1 VDSLFIDGGTLVVP
15 ADVFQDIQ
23 NKYSAY
29 PYDDRYARYYQ
40 DQREALRPAF
50 AYFHDK
56 LNTLLGH
63 MNHKRERGGHYNADQ
78 SRDLLDV
85 MRDLG
90 QLRTNL
96 KRVDVEVSLR
106 KSYEDAL
113 ERCRTFLSP
122 SGGSPM
128 PTDFEE
134 ISIEDYE
141 AIFTVAADIV
151 RIEKAGKDYPLRPL
165 GEGSYAIVYKYKD
178 LEYKMPVAVKVAKKS
193 LAENELD
200 RFKAEYNVLAD
211 LSSPYVLAV
220 YGYNEARISYAMEF
234 CDYTLGKYISINNGN
249 PKFDFSKRQRIA
261 QQFLYGISYLAYK
274 NVLHRDLSY
283 TNVLVKTYD
292 AGVVQV
298 KLSDF
303 GLHKTQSSLL
313 TRTGTEM
320 KGTILDPTLTSF
332 KDYTLSNEIYSVGF
346 ILSFIFT
353 GREAPY
359 VTGTNLGAIVRK
371 CTDLT
376 VENRYTG
383 IQEIIDAVAALDKDN
398 FLA

>member
-1 VDSLFIDGGTLVVP
+1 MP

-40 DQREALRPAF
+40 NQREALRPAF

-78 SRDLLDV
+78 SRDLLEV
-85 MRDLG
+85 IRDLG

-96 KRVDVEVSLR
+96 KRVDVEVSLS

-128 PTDFEE
+128 PPDFEE
-134 ISIEDYE
+134 IPIEDYE
-141 AIFTVAADIV
+141 AILTIAADIV
-151 RIEKAGKDYPLRPL
+151 RIEKAGKEYPLRPL

-193 LAENELD
+193 LAEKELD
-200 RFKAEYNVLAD
+200 RFKAEYDVLAE

-220 YGYNEARISYAMEF
+220 YGYNETRISYAMEF
-234 CDYTLGKYISINNGN
+234 CDYTLGKYISMNNGN

-261 QQFLYGISYLAYK
+261 QQFLFDISYLAYK

-353 GREAPY
+353 GKEAPH
-359 VTGTNLGAIVRK
+359 VAGAKLGAIVRK

-376 VENRYTG
+376 IENRYTG
-383 IQEIIDAVAALDKDN
+383 IQEIIDAVAALDKDS

>member
-1 VDSLFIDGGTLVVP
+1 MDSLFIDGGTLVVP

-78 SRDLLDV
+78 SRDLLEV
-85 MRDLG
+85 IRDLG

-96 KRVDVEVSLR
+96 KRVDVEVSLS
-106 KSYEDAL
+106 KTYEDAL

-128 PTDFEE
+128 PPDFEE
-134 ISIEDYE
+134 IPIEDYE
-141 AIFTVAADIV
+141 AILTIAADIV
-151 RIEKAGKDYPLRPL
+151 RIEKAGKEYPLRPL

-193 LAENELD
+193 LAEKELD
-200 RFKAEYNVLAD
+200 RFKAEYDVLAE

-220 YGYNEARISYAMEF
+220 YGYNETRISYAMEF
-234 CDYTLGKYISINNGN
+234 CDYTLGKYISMNNGN

-261 QQFLYGISYLAYK
+261 QQFLFGISYLAYK

-353 GREAPY
+353 GKEAPH
-359 VTGTNLGAIVRK
+359 VAGAKLGAIVRK

-383 IQEIIDAVAALDKDN
+383 IQEIIDAVAALDRDS

>member
-1 VDSLFIDGGTLVVP
+1 MP

-40 DQREALRPAF
+40 NQREALRPAF

-78 SRDLLDV
+78 SRDLLEV
-85 MRDLG
+85 IRDLG

-96 KRVDVEVSLR
+96 KRVDVEVSLS

-128 PTDFEE
+128 PPDFEE
-134 ISIEDYE
+134 IPIEDYE
-141 AIFTVAADIV
+141 AILTIAADIV
-151 RIEKAGKDYPLRPL
+151 RIEKAGKEYPLRPL

-178 LEYKMPVAVKVAKKS
+178 LGYKMPVAVKVAKKS
-193 LAENELD
+193 LAEKELD
-200 RFKAEYNVLAD
+200 RFKAEYDVLAE

-220 YGYNEARISYAMEF
+220 YGYNETRISYAMEF
-234 CDYTLGKYISINNGN
+234 CDYTLGKYISMNNGN

-261 QQFLYGISYLAYK
+261 QQFLFGISYLAYK

-353 GREAPY
+353 GKEAPH
-359 VTGTNLGAIVRK
+359 VAGAKLGAIVRK

-376 VENRYTG
+376 IENRYTG
-383 IQEIIDAVAALDKDN
+383 IQEIIDAVAALDKDS

>member
-1 VDSLFIDGGTLVVP
+1 MP

-78 SRDLLDV
+78 SRDLLEV
-85 MRDLG
+85 IRDLG

-96 KRVDVEVSLR
+96 KRVDVEVSLS
-106 KSYEDAL
+106 KTYEDAL

-128 PTDFEE
+128 PPDFEE
-134 ISIEDYE
+134 IPIEDYE
-141 AIFTVAADIV
+141 AILTIAADIV
-151 RIEKAGKDYPLRPL
+151 RIEKAGKEYPLRPL

-193 LAENELD
+193 LAEKELD
-200 RFKAEYNVLAD
+200 RFKAEYDVLAE

-220 YGYNEARISYAMEF
+220 YGYNETRISYAMEF
-234 CDYTLGKYISINNGN
+234 CDYTLGKYISMNNGN

-261 QQFLYGISYLAYK
+261 QQFLFGISYLAYK

-353 GREAPY
+353 GKEAPH
-359 VTGTNLGAIVRK
+359 VAGAKLGAIVRK

-383 IQEIIDAVAALDKDN
+383 IQEIIDAVAALDRDS

>member
-1 VDSLFIDGGTLVVP
+1 
-15 ADVFQDIQ
+15 
-23 NKYSAY
+23 
-29 PYDDRYARYYQ
+29 
-40 DQREALRPAF
+40 
-50 AYFHDK
+50 
-56 LNTLLGH
+56 

-78 SRDLLDV
+78 SRDLLEV

-96 KRVDVEVSLR
+96 KRVDVEVSLS

-134 ISIEDYE
+134 IPIEDYE
-141 AIFTVAADIV
+141 AILTIAADIV
-151 RIEKAGKDYPLRPL
+151 RIEKAGKDYPLRPV

-193 LAENELD
+193 LAEKELD
-200 RFKAEYNVLAD
+200 RFKAEYDVLAE

-220 YGYNEARISYAMEF
+220 YGYNETRISYAMEF
-234 CDYTLGKYISINNGN
+234 CDYTLGKYISTNNGN

-261 QQFLYGISYLAYK
+261 QQFLFGISYLAYK

-353 GREAPY
+353 GKEAPH
-359 VTGTNLGAIVRK
+359 VAGAKLGAIVRK

-383 IQEIIDAVAALDKDN
+383 IQEIIDAVAALDKDS
-398 FLA
+398 FLHELFIGHLQ

>member
-1 VDSLFIDGGTLVVP
+1 MDSHFIIGGTLVVP

-40 DQREALRPAF
+40 NQREALRPAF

-78 SRDLLDV
+78 SRELLEV
-85 MRDLG
+85 IRDLG

-96 KRVDVEVSLR
+96 KRVDVEVSLS
-106 KSYEDAL
+106 KSYQDAL
-113 ERCRTFLSP
+113 EYCRTFLSP

-134 ISIEDYE
+134 IPIEDYE
-141 AIFTVAADIV
+141 AIFTIAADIV

-193 LAENELD
+193 LAGKELD
-200 RFKAEYNVLAD
+200 RFKAEYDVLAE
-211 LSSPYVLAV
+211 LSSPYVLSV
-220 YGYNEARISYAMEF
+220 YGYNETRISYAMEF

-249 PKFDFSKRQRIA
+249 TKFDFSKRQRIA

-332 KDYTLSNEIYSVGF
+332 KEYTLSNEIYSVGF

-353 GREAPY
+353 GKEAPH
-359 VTGTNLGAIVRK
+359 VSGTKLGVIVRK

-383 IQEIIDAVAALDKDN
+383 IHEIIDAVAALDKDS

>member
-1 VDSLFIDGGTLVVP
+1 MVVP

-23 NKYSAY
+23 NKYSEY

-40 DQREALRPAF
+40 DQRAALRPAF

-56 LNTLLGH
+56 LNALLGH
-63 MNHKRERGGHYNADQ
+63 MNHKRERGGHYNADP
-78 SRDLLDV
+78 SRDLLEV
-85 MRDLG
+85 IRDLG

-96 KRVDVEVSLR
+96 KRVNVEVNLR

-113 ERCRTFLSP
+113 ERCRSFLSP

-128 PTDFEE
+128 PADFEE
-134 ISIEDYE
+134 ISLEDYE
-141 AIFTVAADIV
+141 AIFTVAGDKV
-151 RIEKAGKDYPLRPL
+151 RIEKAGKDYPLKPL
-165 GEGSYAIVYKYKD
+165 GEGSYAIVYKYRD

-193 LAENELD
+193 LAANELD
-200 RFKAEYNVLAD
+200 RFKAEYDVLAA

-220 YGYNEARISYAMEF
+220 YGYDETRISYSMEF
-234 CDYTLGKYISINNGN
+234 CDYTLGKYISKNNGD

-274 NVLHRDLSY
+274 NILHRDLSY
-283 TNVLVKTYD
+283 TNVLIKAYD

-303 GLHKTQSSLL
+303 GLHKTHRSVL

-320 KGTILDPTLTSF
+320 KGTIVDPTLTSF
-332 KDYTLSNEIYSVGF
+332 KDYTLSNEIYSMGF

-353 GREAPY
+353 GKEAPY
-359 VTGTNLGAIVRK
+359 VTGAKLGSIVRK
-371 CTDLT
+371 CIDLT
-376 VENRYTG
+376 VDNRFTG
-383 IQEIIDAVAALDKDN
+383 TQEIIDAVTALDKDS
-398 FLA
+398 FLT

>member
-1 VDSLFIDGGTLVVP
+1 MVVP

-40 DQREALRPAF
+40 DQREALQPAF

-56 LNTLLGH
+56 LNALLGY
-63 MNHKRERGGHYNADQ
+63 MNHKRERGGHYNAEQ
-78 SRDLLDV
+78 SRDLLEV
-85 MRDLG
+85 MRELG

-96 KRVDVEVSLR
+96 KRVDVEVSVR
-106 KSYEDAL
+106 KSYQDAL

-128 PTDFEE
+128 PPDFEE
-134 ISIEDYE
+134 IPLENYE
-141 AIFTVAADIV
+141 AIFTVAGDIV
-151 RIEKAGKDYPLRPL
+151 RIEKSGKDYPLKPL
-165 GEGSYAIVYKYKD
+165 GEGSYALVYKYKD
-178 LEYKMPVAVKVAKKS
+178 LEYKMPVAVKVAKKN
-193 LAENELD
+193 LAQNELD
-200 RFKAEYNVLAD
+200 RFKAEYDVLAD

-220 YGYNEARISYAMEF
+220 YGYNETRISYAMEF

-332 KDYTLSNEIYSVGF
+332 KDYTLSNEVYSVGF

-353 GREAPY
+353 GKEAPY
-359 VTGTNLGAIVRK
+359 VAGAKLGAIVRK
-371 CTDLT
+371 CTDLAT
-376 VENRYTG
+376 ENRYTG
-383 IQEIIDAVAALDKDN
+383 IQEIIDAVAALDKDT

>member
-1 VDSLFIDGGTLVVP
+1 MP

-29 PYDDRYARYYQ
+29 PYDDRYARYYRN
-40 DQREALRPAF
+40 QREELRPAF
-50 AYFHDK
+50 TYFHDQ
-56 LNTLLGH
+56 LNSLLGY
-63 MNHKRERGGHYNADQ
+63 MNHKRERGGPYNAEQ
-78 SRDLLDV
+78 SRELLEV
-85 MRDLG
+85 MRALG

-113 ERCRTFLSP
+113 ERCRAFLSP
-122 SGGSPM
+122 SGGSPI
-128 PTDFEE
+128 PSDFEE
-134 ISIEDYE
+134 IPLEDYE
-141 AIFTVAADIV
+141 PIFTVAEDTV
-151 RIEKAGKDYPLRPL
+151 RIEKSGKDYPLKPL
-165 GEGSYAIVYKYKD
+165 GEGSYALVYKYKD
-178 LEYKMPVAVKVAKKS
+178 LEYKMPVAVKVAKKN
-193 LAENELD
+193 LAQNELD
-200 RFKAEYNVLAD
+200 RFKAEYDVLAD
-211 LSSPYVLAV
+211 LSSPYVLGV
-220 YGYNEARISYAMEF
+220 YGYNETRISYAMEF
-234 CDYTLGKYISINNGN
+234 CDYTLGKYISMNNGN

-261 QQFLYGISYLAYK
+261 QQFLYGMSYLAYK

-283 TNVLVKTYD
+283 TNVLVKAYD

-303 GLHKTQSSLL
+303 GLHKTQGSLL

-353 GREAPY
+353 GKEAPY
-359 VTGTNLGAIVRK
+359 VAGANLGALVRK

-376 VENRYTG
+376 TENRYTG
-383 IQEIIDAVAALDKDN
+383 IQEIIDAVAALDRDT
-398 FLA
+398 FLK

>member
-1 VDSLFIDGGTLVVP
+1 MP

-40 DQREALRPAF
+40 DQREELRPAF
-50 AYFHDK
+50 AYFHDQ
-56 LNTLLGH
+56 LNSLLGY
-63 MNHKRERGGHYNADQ
+63 MNHKRERGGHYNAEQ
-78 SRDLLDV
+78 SRELLEV
-85 MRDLG
+85 MRALG

-106 KSYEDAL
+106 KPYEDAL
-113 ERCRTFLSP
+113 ERCRAFLSP
-122 SGGSPM
+122 SGGSPI
-128 PTDFEE
+128 PPDFEE
-134 ISIEDYE
+134 IPLEDYE
-141 AIFTVAADIV
+141 PILTVAADTV
-151 RIEKAGKDYPLRPL
+151 RIEKSGKDYPLKPL
-165 GEGSYAIVYKYKD
+165 GEGSYALVYKYKD
-178 LEYKMPVAVKVAKKS
+178 LEYKMPVAVKVAKKN
-193 LAENELD
+193 LAQNELD
-200 RFKAEYNVLAD
+200 RFKAEYDVLAD
-211 LSSPYVLAV
+211 LSSPYVLGV
-220 YGYNEARISYAMEF
+220 YGYNETRISYAMEF
-234 CDYTLGKYISINNGN
+234 CDYTLGKYISMNNGN
-249 PKFDFSKRQRIA
+249 PKFDFSKRQRVA

-298 KLSDF
+298 KISDF
-303 GLHKTQSSLL
+303 GLHKTRSSLL

-353 GREAPY
+353 GKEAPY
-359 VTGTNLGAIVRK
+359 VAGANLGALVRK

-376 VENRYTG
+376 TENRYTG
-383 IQEIIDAVAALDKDN
+383 IQEIIDAVAALDKDT
-398 FLA
+398 FRK

>member
-1 VDSLFIDGGTLVVP
+1 MVVP

-23 NKYSAY
+23 NKYSEY
-29 PYDDRYARYYQ
+29 SYHDRYARYYQ
-40 DQREALRPAF
+40 NQREALRPAF

-63 MNHKRERGGHYNADQ
+63 MNHKRERGGHYNAEQ
-78 SRDLLDV
+78 SRELLEV
-85 MRDLG
+85 IRDLG

-96 KRVDVEVSLR
+96 KRVDVEVSLS
-106 KSYEDAL
+106 KPYEDVL
-113 ERCRTFLSP
+113 ESCRTFLSP

-128 PTDFEE
+128 PTDFAE
-134 ISIEDYE
+134 IPLEDYE
-141 AIFTVAADIV
+141 AISTIAADTV
-151 RIEKAGKDYPLRPL
+151 RIEKSGKDYPLRPL

-178 LEYKMPVAVKVAKKS
+178 LENKMPVAVKIAKKS
-193 LAENELD
+193 LAEEELD
-200 RFKAEYNVLAD
+200 RFKAEYDILAQ

-220 YGYNEARISYAMEF
+220 YGYNETRISYAMEF

-249 PKFDFSKRQRIA
+249 TNFDFSKRQRIA
-261 QQFLYGISYLAYK
+261 QQFLYGISYLTYK
-274 NVLHRDLSY
+274 NVFHRDLSY

-320 KGTILDPTLTSF
+320 KGTILDPTLTNF

-353 GREAPY
+353 GKEAPH
-359 VTGTNLGAIVRK
+359 VSGAKLGAIVRK

-376 VENRYTG
+376 IENRYTG
-383 IQEIIDAVAALDKDN
+383 IQEIIDGVAALDKDS

>member
-1 VDSLFIDGGTLVVP
+1 MVVP

-23 NKYSAY
+23 NRYSAY

-40 DQREALRPAF
+40 NQREALQPAF

-78 SRDLLDV
+78 SRDLLEV
-85 MRDLG
+85 IRDLG

-96 KRVDVEVSLR
+96 KRVGMELTLD
-106 KSYEDAL
+106 KTYEDAL
-113 ERCRTFLSP
+113 DSCRAFLSP

-128 PTDFEE
+128 PPDFAE
-134 ISIEDYE
+134 IALEDYE
-141 AIFTVAADIV
+141 PIFSIAADNV
-151 RIEKAGKDYPLRPL
+151 RIEKAGKDYPLKPI

-178 LEYKMPVAVKVAKKS
+178 LEYNMPVAVKVAKKG
-193 LAENELD
+193 LADNELA
-200 RFKAEYNVLAD
+200 RFKEEYAVLTG

-220 YGYNEARISYAMEF
+220 YGYNEARTSYAMEF
-234 CDYTLGKYISINNGN
+234 CDYTLGKYIATNNGN
-249 PKFDFSKRQRIA
+249 PKFDFGKRQRIA

-274 NVLHRDLSY
+274 EVLHRDLSY

-320 KGTILDPTLTSF
+320 KGTILDPTLTRF

-353 GREAPY
+353 GKAAPH
-359 VTGTNLGAIVRK
+359 VAGNNLGGIVRK
-371 CTDLT
+371 CTDL
-376 VENRYTG
+376 VVANRYTAV
-383 IQEIIDAVAALDKDN
+383 QEIIDAVAALDKTN
-398 FLA
+398 YLL